1 MLLDYDDDGP
11 GPVVVLLHGFPLDRS
26 MWSFQRSSIGSI
38 YRLITPDLRGHG
50 QTAAPDGVYTVD
62 AMADDVIETLDALQL
77 TDPVHLGGL
86 SMGGYI
92 ALSIA
97 ERYPER
103 LGSLMLINTRAAADT
118 PEQAAKREEEARAIE
133 ASGDIEPLVQAS
145 IARMFAEST
154 TQQHPELV
162 RRLHSHMSRTVPRA
176 VVGALRG
183 LAHRPDRT
191 DLLPRITVPTLVVA
205 GLEDQVVPIAE
216 ARAMAAAIP
225 GSHFVAVPHAGHLAP
240 LENHQA
246 TDAAIL
252 GFLESLW

>member
-1 MLLDYDDDGP
+1 MLLDFDDDGP
-11 GPVVVLLHGFPLDRS
+11 GPVVVLLHGFPMDRT
-26 MWSFQRSSIGSI
+26 MWSFQRSSVGSI

-50 QTAAPDGVYTVD
+50 HSAAPDGVYRID
-62 AMADDVIETLDALQL
+62 DMADDVIETLDALQL

-97 ERYPER
+97 KRYPER
-103 LGSLMLINTRAAADT
+103 LKALMLINTRAAADS
-118 PEQAAKREEEARAIE
+118 PEAAAKREEQAKEIE
-133 ASGDIEPLVQAS
+133 ASGDIEPLVQA
-145 IARMFAEST
+145 ALPRMFAEST
-154 TQQHPELV
+154 TREHPELV
-162 RRLHSHMSRTVPRA
+162 KRLHTHMSRTVPRA

-183 LAHRPDRT
+183 MATRPDRMAF
-191 DLLPRITVPTLVVA
+191 LPKLTVPTLVIA

-225 GSHFVAVPHAGHLAP
+225 GSHFVAVPHAGHLSP

>member
-1 MLLDYDDDGP
+1 MLLDFDDDGP

-26 MWSFQRSSIGSI
+26 IWAHQRASVGAI

-50 QTAAPDGVYTVD
+50 RSAAPEGVYTID

-77 TDPVHLGGL
+77 TEPLILGGL

-103 LGSLMLINTRAAADT
+103 LKGLILLNTRAAADT
-118 PEQAAKREEEARAIE
+118 PEGAAKREEQAREIE
-133 ASGDIEPLVQAS
+133 GSGDVEPLVA
-145 IARMFAEST
+145 AALPKLFAEAT
-154 TQQHPELV
+154 ARDHPEVV
-162 RRLHSHMSRTVPRA
+162 RRLHAHMSRTPARA

-183 LAHRPDRT
+183 LATRPDRT
-191 DLLPRITVPTLVVA
+191 AFLPKIAVPTLVIA
-205 GLEDQVVPIAE
+205 GLEDAIVPIAE
-216 ARAMAAAIP
+216 AREMAAAIP
-225 GSHFVAVPHAGHLAP
+225 GSHLVAVPHAGHLTP